1 MTSASQSLLRTL
13 YGIKFLKITIDNA
26 SQGFQE
32 MIRDK
37 TILWG
42 YDFHKLIRDKDIFWI
57 RIKRNLRIG
66 PIYYCSLDLVAER
79 TQRS

>member
-1 MTSASQSLLRTL
+1 
-13 YGIKFLKITIDNA
+13 
-26 SQGFQE
+26 

-66 PIYYCSLDLVAER
+66 PIIVP
-79 TQRS
+79 